1 MCVCVCVCV
10 FVNELCE
17 ALCYDAKHFL
27 IVSIVETIWFLNI
40 IGLYVVAMLFD
51 LNMYV
56 HK

>member
-1 MCVCVCVCV
+1 MCV

-17 ALCYDAKHFL
+17 ARCYDAKHFL
-27 IVSIVETIWFLNI
+27 IVSIVETIGFRNI